1 MEPSPSLEEEFQQW
15 YDTEHFPEREATD
28 GFLTA
33 TRAICVDGWP
43 RYIALYDLADVSV
56 LRGDGY
62 ARIAGDS
69 YSQWTGRIVSRVWG
83 QYRAEG
89 IQVYPGAALLGEKG
103 AASRIVLWRFRNG
116 HSNILDDVVAGLR
129 ALYEDQPETAQVRVF
144 EAKLPEGVDY
154 IGIVE
159 LHAPWHPP
167 SGAVKALGKAL
178 PHLDMVNTYVRYQ
191 RRWAGDFPKGT

>member
-15 YDTEHFPEREATD
+15 YDTEHFPERVATD

-33 TRAICVDGWP
+33 TRGICVDGWP

-62 ARIAGDS
+62 AKIAGDS
-69 YSQWTGRIVSRVWG
+69 YSRWTGRIVSRVWG
-83 QYRAEG
+83 QYRAEAV
-89 IQVYPGAALLGEKG
+89 QVYPGSALLGAKG
-103 AASRIVLWRFRNG
+103 AAARIVLWRFRNG
-116 HSNILDDVVAGLR
+116 HSHILDDVIAGFR
-129 ALYEDQPETAQVRVF
+129 SLYEDQPETAQVRVF
-144 EAKLPEGVDY
+144 EAKHPEGVDY

-167 SGAVKALGKAL
+167 SGAVKAFGKAL
-178 PHLDMVNTYVRYQ
+178 QHLDMVNTYVRYQ